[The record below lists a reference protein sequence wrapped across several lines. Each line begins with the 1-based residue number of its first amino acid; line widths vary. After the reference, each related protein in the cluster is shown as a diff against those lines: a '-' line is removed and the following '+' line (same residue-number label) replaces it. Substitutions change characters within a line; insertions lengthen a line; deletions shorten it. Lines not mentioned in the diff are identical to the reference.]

1 MTSSLSLQKD
11 MHGAVGRMVCWFS
24 FLSGCK
30 PEEQLNCDSKQN
42 NMAICRIRDHQ
53 NKKIPN

>member
-1 MTSSLSLQKD
+1 MVQLE
-11 MHGAVGRMVCWFS
+11 GCYVGFL

-42 NMAICRIRDHQ
+42 NMAICRIRDRQ

>member
-11 MHGAVGRMVCWFS
+11 MHGAVGRMLY